1 MGLTDGVTARVYG
14 WRVELTAEQQQVV
27 NHGDGML
34 RVAGRA
40 GSGKTTA
47 LVQRYLRLARETP
60 PSRVLVLCRR
70 AEAATRF
77 RDTVLPALAGGFD
90 ALPITSFRGLAFDVV
105 GRGGEQVRVL
115 SPAEQRRLVGDLLAG
130 DSADDWPALQNWLG
144 RAAFVDEVTA
154 AVLHWQGAARVGLD
168 GERWQELAAFA
179 ARYRAAL
186 EREGALDG
194 VGLLVRA
201 ARLLDAHPP
210 SYTHVLVDDFEAA
223 TAPVDAML
231 QRVTATAATV
241 CVTGNVDAAVGA
253 RHGASS
259 SFFEQLAA
267 PTVVLDESFR
277 RPAPP
282 ELARCEHPALEAE
295 AVAAELVA
303 AHDAGVPWSEM
314 AVLVRRRRP
323 RARGINRALARHGI
337 PAALPESELG
347 DEPVVTAVVELLL
360 WAAGDDDA
368 QEGLTLPRLA
378 GLDAADVGA
387 LRAELRSRL
396 DEGADPAALAFLVW
410 ERALAPL
417 LVNSPDPADD
427 RALDAFTAFYDAL
440 SRQVERNP
448 DLPLA
453 AVAAAVEGDGWRG
466 RRAQIDAVSVLSIE
480 EAAGREWHT
489 VVLAG
494 AVEGE
499 LPAIRAHQPV
509 FDPVLLE
516 GGTPPS
522 PAERRRASLA
532 EERRLFTEVAL
543 TRARSSVVATAAPE
557 PGVLLSRFVEGWPA
571 RPPRALMVPGPP
583 PVVRAATV
591 NAGPAF
597 PDRSL
602 TLSASQLETYDDC
615 PLRYFYEYVLRVR
628 SEAGVY
634 AELGSLV
641 HEVMA
646 DFLDPDAAEPADYSL
661 EGLRAVAEAHWRDD
675 IARYRPQVEE
685 ARRSLFEMLER
696 WWEEEGE
703 LGRPD
708 VLAVERRFEVDVG
721 PHRVVG
727 SIDRVDRHDG
737 GLRIV
742 DYKTSTKETA
752 EQDMPDNVQLAVYH
766 LAACRDEELAA
777 CGPAD
782 ELDLVFLRS
791 MKVRRQP
798 VTDDHE
804 AATEA
809 RVLAVADRI
818 LAEEFEPSVDANCRI
833 CAFTRLCPIQPQG
846 RETEPDV

>member
-1 MGLTDGVTARVYG
+1 
-14 WRVELTAEQQQVV
+14 
-27 NHGDGML
+27 
-34 RVAGRA
+34 
-40 GSGKTTA
+40 
-47 LVQRYLRLARETP
+47 
-60 PSRVLVLCRR
+60 
-70 AEAATRF
+70 
-77 RDTVLPALAGGFD
+77 
-90 ALPITSFRGLAFDVV
+90 
-105 GRGGEQVRVL
+105 
-115 SPAEQRRLVGDLLAG
+115 
-130 DSADDWPALQNWLG
+130 
-144 RAAFVDEVTA
+144 
-154 AVLHWQGAARVGLD
+154 
-168 GERWQELAAFA
+168 
-179 ARYRAAL
+179 
-186 EREGALDG
+186 
-194 VGLLVRA
+194 
-201 ARLLDAHPP
+201 
-210 SYTHVLVDDFEAA
+210 
-223 TAPVDAML
+223 
-231 QRVTATAATV
+231 
-241 CVTGNVDAAVGA
+241 
-253 RHGASS
+253 
-259 SFFEQLAA
+259 
-267 PTVVLDESFR
+267 
-277 RPAPP
+277 
-282 ELARCEHPALEAE
+282 
-295 AVAAELVA
+295 
-303 AHDAGVPWSEM
+303 
-314 AVLVRRRRP
+314 
-323 RARGINRALARHGI
+323 
-337 PAALPESELG
+337 
-347 DEPVVTAVVELLL
+347 
-360 WAAGDDDA
+360 
-368 QEGLTLPRLA
+368 
-378 GLDAADVGA
+378 
-387 LRAELRSRL
+387 
-396 DEGADPAALAFLVW
+396 
-410 ERALAPL
+410 
-417 LVNSPDPADD
+417 
-427 RALDAFTAFYDAL
+427 
-440 SRQVERNP
+440 
-448 DLPLA
+448 
-453 AVAAAVEGDGWRG
+453 
-466 RRAQIDAVSVLSIE
+466 
-480 EAAGREWHT
+480 
-489 VVLAG
+489 
-494 AVEGE
+494 
-499 LPAIRAHQPV
+499 
-509 FDPVLLE
+509 
-516 GGTPPS
+516 
-522 PAERRRASLA
+522 
-532 EERRLFTEVAL
+532 
-543 TRARSSVVATAAPE
+543 
-557 PGVLLSRFVEGWPA
+557 
-571 RPPRALMVPGPP
+571 MVPGPP
-583 PVVRAATV
+583 PMIRAATV

-742 DYKTSTKETA
+742 DYKTSTKEAA